1 MKKKNLK
8 KQKRKEEIITL
19 AEDAKLKI
27 NQNRILSEQID
38 NYNMHIQMI
47 KSFMNKYTQNTKI
60 TESISKDNNNKNK
73 FIKSEFINYYKE
85 LKKSIGDLREATN
98 KVKQKYDTNSE
109 IYFDDISKDN
119 LSYNQKNLDSFILS
133 YSLEQKLNIIKKLKE
148 SIHSSRDYN
157 IFREPK
163 RETLINKRYAEEF
176 IDNIYQ
182 DCQSLILYE
191 IKQFNKYH
199 NRCLKKMK
207 KIDTCKNKIQILNQ
221 IINYFQQNIFG
232 KSNYNVN
239 NNNNYNSNYKLKSVP
254 QVKNNNN
261 YKSNKIVKNDKINKI
276 NNKKIYKAEDN
287 DNIFYNTINLNKYG
301 NLDNDNFG
309 YTLGDFNSY
318 ETDQTFNLGNINNN
332 LLSITNNTNANKEMH
347 TEPKKNKKINLPTVE
362 ELFDLANN
370 EGEKEAIID
379 EELHSDEEIV
389 FEKKIKSK
397 KKIIVDYLP
406 KIKKVVPNLS
416 LSQIEFNKSKVMNEA
431 DLYSVQRRQYQI
443 QNIDENIKMMK
454 KKLKLIKRRCKINEE
469 KCETIQNYTK
479 ECEESYKSLKNLKIQ
494 ISMKQEKVSF
504 MRKEFFTQHTKDVI
518 DEEDELNYQ
527 KEMDDYLND
536 PELNDPYFEQYQNL
550 QTDVTHRQ
558 KENDNMLIKKIN
570 NENIEKNENN
580 KNKYDYT
587 RTHRERKKEKIK
599 RANSK

>member
-38 NYNMHIQMI
+38 NYNKHIQMI
-47 KSFMNKYTQNTKI
+47 KSFMNKYTQNAKI
-60 TESISKDNNNKNK
+60 TESISKDNNKNK
-73 FIKSEFINYYKE
+73 FIKNEFINYYKE
-85 LKKSIGDLREATN
+85 LKKSIGDLRESTN
-98 KVKQKYDTNSE
+98 KVKQKYDTNND
-109 IYFDDISKDN
+109 IYFDDISEQN
-119 LSYNQKNLDSFILS
+119 LSYKQMLLDSFILS

-148 SIHSSRDYN
+148 SVHSSRDYN

-163 RETLINKRYAEEF
+163 RETIINTKYGEEF
-176 IDNIYQ
+176 IDDINQDYQ
-182 DCQSLILYE
+182 SHILYE

-207 KIDTCKNKIQILNQ
+207 KINNCKNKIQILNQ
-221 IINYFQQNIFG
+221 IISYFQQIIFG
-232 KSNYNVN
+232 KSNYIAYS
-239 NNNNYNSNYKLKSVP
+239 NNYNSNYKLKSVP
-254 QVKNNNN
+254 HQVKNNIYN
-261 YKSNKIVKNDKINKI
+261 YKSNKIVKTDKIY
-276 NNKKIYKAEDN
+276 NKKYYKAEDN

-301 NLDNDNFG
+301 NLNNDSFG
-309 YTLGDFNSY
+309 YTLGDLNSY
-318 ETDQTFNLGNINNN
+318 ETDQTFNFGNINNN
-332 LLSITNNTNANKEMH
+332 LLSLTNNTSNGVR
-347 TEPKKNKKINLPTVE
+347 TEPKKKKKINLPTVE

-379 EELHSDEEIV
+379 EELHSDEEII
-389 FEKKIKSK
+389 FETKIKSK

-406 KIKKVVPNLS
+406 KIKKEVPNLY

-431 DLYSVQRRQYQI
+431 DLYSVQRRQFQM
-443 QNIDENIKMMK
+443 QNMDENIKMMK
-454 KKLKLIKRRCKINEE
+454 KKLKIIKRRCKINEE

-479 ECEESYKSLKNLKIQ
+479 ECEENYKSLKNLKIQ
-494 ISMKQEKVSF
+494 MSMQQEKVSF
-504 MRKEFFTQHTKDVI
+504 MKKEFFTQHTKDVI

-550 QTDVTHRQ
+550 QTEVTHRQ
-558 KENDNMLIKKIN
+558 IDNDNMLIKKIN
-570 NENIEKNENN
+570 NENIEKTDN
-580 KNKYDYT
+580 KKKYDYT

>member
-38 NYNMHIQMI
+38 NYNKHIQMI
-47 KSFMNKYTQNTKI
+47 KSFMNKYTQNAKI
-60 TESISKDNNNKNK
+60 TESISKDNNKNK
-73 FIKSEFINYYKE
+73 FIKNEFINYYKE
-85 LKKSIGDLREATN
+85 LKKSIGDLRESTN
-98 KVKQKYDTNSE
+98 KVKQKYDTNND
-109 IYFDDISKDN
+109 IYFDDISEQN
-119 LSYNQKNLDSFILS
+119 LSYKQMLLDSFILS

-148 SIHSSRDYN
+148 SVHSSRDYN

-163 RETLINKRYAEEF
+163 RETIINTKYGEEF
-176 IDNIYQ
+176 IDDINQDYQ
-182 DCQSLILYE
+182 SHILYE

-207 KIDTCKNKIQILNQ
+207 KINNCKNKIQILNQ
-221 IINYFQQNIFG
+221 IISYFQQIIFG
-232 KSNYNVN
+232 KSNYIAY
-239 NNNNYNSNYKLKSVP
+239 NNNYNSNYKLKSVP
-254 QVKNNNN
+254 HQVKNNIYN
-261 YKSNKIVKNDKINKI
+261 YKSNKIVKTDKIY
-276 NNKKIYKAEDN
+276 NKKYYKAEDN
-287 DNIFYNTINLNKYG
+287 DNIFYSTININKYG
-301 NLDNDNFG
+301 NLNNDSFG
-309 YTLGDFNSY
+309 YTLGDLNSY
-318 ETDQTFNLGNINNN
+318 ETDQTFNFGNINNN
-332 LLSITNNTNANKEMH
+332 LLSLTNNTSNGVR
-347 TEPKKNKKINLPTVE
+347 TEPKKKKKINLPTVE

-379 EELHSDEEIV
+379 EELHSDEEII
-389 FEKKIKSK
+389 FETKIKSK

-406 KIKKVVPNLS
+406 KIKKEVPNLY

-431 DLYSVQRRQYQI
+431 DLYSVQRRQFQM
-443 QNIDENIKMMK
+443 QNMDENIKMMK
-454 KKLKLIKRRCKINEE
+454 KKLKIIKRRCKINEE

-479 ECEESYKSLKNLKIQ
+479 ECEENYKSLKNLKIQ
-494 ISMKQEKVSF
+494 MSMQQEKVSF
-504 MRKEFFTQHTKDVI
+504 MKKEFFTQHTKDVI

-550 QTDVTHRQ
+550 QTEVTHRQ
-558 KENDNMLIKKIN
+558 IDNDNMLIKKIN
-570 NENIEKNENN
+570 NENIEKTDN
-580 KNKYDYT
+580 KKKYDYT

>member
-38 NYNMHIQMI
+38 NYNKHIQMI
-47 KSFMNKYTQNTKI
+47 KSFMNKYTQNAKI
-60 TESISKDNNNKNK
+60 TESISKDNNKNK
-73 FIKSEFINYYKE
+73 FIKNEFINYYKE
-85 LKKSIGDLREATN
+85 LKKSIGDLRESTN
-98 KVKQKYDTNSE
+98 KVKQKYDTNND
-109 IYFDDISKDN
+109 IYFDDISEQN
-119 LSYNQKNLDSFILS
+119 LSYKQMLLDSFILS

-148 SIHSSRDYN
+148 SVHSSRDYN

-163 RETLINKRYAEEF
+163 RETIINTKYGEEF
-176 IDNIYQ
+176 IDDINQDYQ
-182 DCQSLILYE
+182 GHILYE

-207 KIDTCKNKIQILNQ
+207 KINNCKNKIQILNQ
-221 IINYFQQNIFG
+221 IISYFQQIIFG
-232 KSNYNVN
+232 KSNYIAY
-239 NNNNYNSNYKLKSVP
+239 NNNYNSNYKLKSVP
-254 QVKNNNN
+254 HQVKNNIYN
-261 YKSNKIVKNDKINKI
+261 YKSNKIVKTDKIY
-276 NNKKIYKAEDN
+276 NKKYYKAEDN

-301 NLDNDNFG
+301 NLNNDSFG
-309 YTLGDFNSY
+309 YTLGDLNSY
-318 ETDQTFNLGNINNN
+318 ETDQTFNFGNINNN
-332 LLSITNNTNANKEMH
+332 LLSLTNNTSNGVR
-347 TEPKKNKKINLPTVE
+347 TEPKKKKKINLPTVE

-379 EELHSDEEIV
+379 EELHSDEEII
-389 FEKKIKSK
+389 FETKIKSK

-406 KIKKVVPNLS
+406 KIKKEVPNLY

-431 DLYSVQRRQYQI
+431 DLYSVQRRQFQM
-443 QNIDENIKMMK
+443 QNMDENIKMMK
-454 KKLKLIKRRCKINEE
+454 KKLKIIKRRCKINEE

-479 ECEESYKSLKNLKIQ
+479 ECEENYKSLKNLKIQ
-494 ISMKQEKVSF
+494 MSMQQEKVSF
-504 MRKEFFTQHTKDVI
+504 MKKEFFTQHTKDVI

-550 QTDVTHRQ
+550 QTEVTHRQ
-558 KENDNMLIKKIN
+558 IDNDNMLIKKIN
-570 NENIEKNENN
+570 NENIEKTDN
-580 KNKYDYT
+580 KKKYDYT

>member
-38 NYNMHIQMI
+38 NYNKHIQMI
-47 KSFMNKYTQNTKI
+47 KSFMNKYTQNAKI
-60 TESISKDNNNKNK
+60 TESISKDNNKNK
-73 FIKSEFINYYKE
+73 FIKNEFINYYKE
-85 LKKSIGDLREATN
+85 LKKSIGDLRESTN
-98 KVKQKYDTNSE
+98 KVKQKYDTNND
-109 IYFDDISKDN
+109 IYFDDISEQN
-119 LSYNQKNLDSFILS
+119 LSYKQMLLDSFILS

-148 SIHSSRDYN
+148 SVHSSRDYN

-163 RETLINKRYAEEF
+163 RETIINTKYGEEF
-176 IDNIYQ
+176 IDDINQDYQ
-182 DCQSLILYE
+182 SHILYE

-207 KIDTCKNKIQILNQ
+207 KINNCKNKIQILNQ
-221 IINYFQQNIFG
+221 IISYFQQIIFG
-232 KSNYNVN
+232 KSNYIAY
-239 NNNNYNSNYKLKSVP
+239 NNNYNSNYKLKSVP
-254 QVKNNNN
+254 HQVKNNIYN
-261 YKSNKIVKNDKINKI
+261 YKSNKIVKTDKIY
-276 NNKKIYKAEDN
+276 NKKYYKDEDN

-301 NLDNDNFG
+301 NLNNDSFG
-309 YTLGDFNSY
+309 YTLGDLNSY
-318 ETDQTFNLGNINNN
+318 ETDQTFNFGNINNN
-332 LLSITNNTNANKEMH
+332 LLSLTNNTSNGVR
-347 TEPKKNKKINLPTVE
+347 TEPKKKKKINLPTVE

-379 EELHSDEEIV
+379 EELHSDEEII
-389 FEKKIKSK
+389 FETKIKSK

-406 KIKKVVPNLS
+406 KIKKEVPNLY

-431 DLYSVQRRQYQI
+431 DLYSVQRRQFQM
-443 QNIDENIKMMK
+443 QNMDENIKMMK
-454 KKLKLIKRRCKINEE
+454 KKLKIIKRRCKINEE

-479 ECEESYKSLKNLKIQ
+479 ECEENYKSLKNLKIQ
-494 ISMKQEKVSF
+494 MSMQQEKVSF
-504 MRKEFFTQHTKDVI
+504 MKKEFFTQHTKDVI

-550 QTDVTHRQ
+550 QTEVTHRQ
-558 KENDNMLIKKIN
+558 IDNDNMLIKKIN
-570 NENIEKNENN
+570 NENIEKTDN
-580 KNKYDYT
+580 KKKYDYT

>member
-38 NYNMHIQMI
+38 NYNKHIQMI
-47 KSFMNKYTQNTKI
+47 KSFMNKYTQNAKI
-60 TESISKDNNNKNK
+60 TESISKDNNKNK
-73 FIKSEFINYYKE
+73 FIKNEFINYYKE
-85 LKKSIGDLREATN
+85 LKKSIGDLRESTN
-98 KVKQKYDTNSE
+98 KVKQKYDTNND
-109 IYFDDISKDN
+109 IYFDDISEQN
-119 LSYNQKNLDSFILS
+119 LSYKQMLLDSFILS

-148 SIHSSRDYN
+148 SVHSSRDYN

-163 RETLINKRYAEEF
+163 RETIINTKYGEEF
-176 IDNIYQ
+176 IDDINQDYQ
-182 DCQSLILYE
+182 SHILYE

-207 KIDTCKNKIQILNQ
+207 KINNCKNKIQILNQ
-221 IINYFQQNIFG
+221 IISYFQQIIFG
-232 KSNYNVN
+232 KSNYIAY
-239 NNNNYNSNYKLKSVP
+239 NNNYNSNYKLKSVP
-254 QVKNNNN
+254 HQVKNNIYN
-261 YKSNKIVKNDKINKI
+261 YKSNKIVKTDKIY
-276 NNKKIYKAEDN
+276 NKKYYKAEDN

-301 NLDNDNFG
+301 NLNNDSFG
-309 YTLGDFNSY
+309 YTLGDLNSY
-318 ETDQTFNLGNINNN
+318 ETDQTFNFGNINNN
-332 LLSITNNTNANKEMH
+332 LLSLTNNTSNGVR
-347 TEPKKNKKINLPTVE
+347 TESKKKKKINLPTVE

-379 EELHSDEEIV
+379 EELHSDEEII
-389 FEKKIKSK
+389 FETKIKSK

-406 KIKKVVPNLS
+406 KIKKEVPNLY

-431 DLYSVQRRQYQI
+431 DLYSVQRRQFQM
-443 QNIDENIKMMK
+443 QNMDENIKMMK
-454 KKLKLIKRRCKINEE
+454 KKLKIIKRRCKINEE

-479 ECEESYKSLKNLKIQ
+479 ECEENYKSLKNLKIQ
-494 ISMKQEKVSF
+494 MSMQQEKVSF
-504 MRKEFFTQHTKDVI
+504 MKKEFFTQHKKDVI

-550 QTDVTHRQ
+550 QTEVTHRQ
-558 KENDNMLIKKIN
+558 IDNDNMLIKKIN
-570 NENIEKNENN
+570 NENIEKTDN
-580 KNKYDYT
+580 KKKYDYT